1 MVSYLDQDG
10 VQHLVDKMR
19 DRMYPVN
26 SIYISTN
33 STSPASLY
41 GGSWERYGKGR
52 TLVSANESDTDFTAG
67 KTGGEKKAP
76 VDLTEMY
83 ALWANRGNDFVA
95 DVKTMPGNTV
105 WRASVKS
112 QQVNHYVTTDV
123 MNSGVRV
130 IMPEGNNQRSVS
142 TIQPY
147 VAVFIW
153 RRLS

>member
-19 DRMYPVN
+19 DRMYPVD

-67 KTGGEKKAP
+67 KTGGEKMAP

-83 ALWANRGNDFVA
+83 ALWANRGKDFIA
-95 DVKTMPGNTV
+95 DVKTIPGNTV
-105 WRASVKS
+105 WRATVKS
-112 QQVNHYVTTDV
+112 QQVNHFATTDV
-123 MNSGVRV
+123 ANNGVRV
-130 IMPEGNNQRSVS
+130 ILPEGNNHRRVS